1 MILFVMGMTGCG
13 QDKVKT
19 FTAFIATPGKNHSGD
34 NRIGNAIAEKIGAR
48 AEVSYL
54 PGQTEQEYIASM
66 IQQKKYPDFID
77 GIDATELLLE
87 AKAYIPLED
96 YLDNYPNIKNL
107 FTQEEWNRLRQ
118 SDGHIYFI
126 PQFSKINGKQMDVQ
140 HADEAFWIQKR
151 VLEWADYPE
160 IQTLDEYFA
169 LIEEYIKENP
179 VTEDGEENIGFE
191 ILCDDWR
198 YFCLENVPQFL
209 AGCAN
214 DGCAMVD
221 EETLEVSVYDTIPE
235 AKQYYKKLSEEYDKG
250 IIDPEAFTQSYQQYL
265 KKVANGNVL
274 GMVDQYWQFQDAE
287 DILNNE
293 KMYDRT
299 YVPLGITID
308 KSVQESYRSMVGIN
322 TANGLGISVSC
333 QDVEGALKFLND
345 LLSQKIITL
354 RFWGEEGID
363 YLVDENG
370 IFYRTEEQRQ
380 HFEDSKWKENNLC
393 VYDYFPH
400 YEGMMED
407 GMNAVHPEQQ
417 PGEYYATL
425 NEVDKRILD
434 AYDYEKWIDF
444 LNPPKENAPWY
455 PLYTAVTTWS
465 SDTEYGQAHEKM
477 AEVKHEWL
485 PKIIMTPAEEF
496 EMAWEQYMKVY
507 EEQVNVDAYEEELE
521 REVIRRIALSEGK

>member
-1 MILFVMGMTGCG
+1 
-13 QDKVKT
+13 
-19 FTAFIATPGKNHSGD
+19 
-34 NRIGNAIAEKIGAR
+34 
-48 AEVSYL
+48 
-54 PGQTEQEYIASM
+54 
-66 IQQKKYPDFID
+66 
-77 GIDATELLLE
+77 
-87 AKAYIPLED
+87 
-96 YLDNYPNIKNL
+96 
-107 FTQEEWNRLRQ
+107 
-118 SDGHIYFI
+118 
-126 PQFSKINGKQMDVQ
+126 
-140 HADEAFWIQKR
+140 
-151 VLEWADYPE
+151 
-160 IQTLDEYFA
+160 
-169 LIEEYIKENP
+169 
-179 VTEDGEENIGFE
+179 
-191 ILCDDWR
+191 
-198 YFCLENVPQFL
+198 
-209 AGCAN
+209 
-214 DGCAMVD
+214 
-221 EETLEVSVYDTIPE
+221 
-235 AKQYYKKLSEEYDKG
+235 
-250 IIDPEAFTQSYQQYL
+250 
-265 KKVANGNVL
+265 
-274 GMVDQYWQFQDAE
+274 MVDQYWQFQDAE

-465 SDTEYGQAHEKM
+465 SDTEYGKAHEKM